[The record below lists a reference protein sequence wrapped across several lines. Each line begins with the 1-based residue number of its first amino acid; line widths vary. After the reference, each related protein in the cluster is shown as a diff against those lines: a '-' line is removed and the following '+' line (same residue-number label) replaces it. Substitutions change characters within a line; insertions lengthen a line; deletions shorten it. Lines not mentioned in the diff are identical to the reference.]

1 MKKVLFWVG
10 LAVLA
15 YFVYKSFE
23 YFRVGPGADSPCP
36 SMCRNAG
43 SMHPICVEGR
53 KQGRPNCGSGGF
65 T

>member
-1 MKKVLFWVG
+1 MKKTLFWFGVVVIVF
-10 LAVLA
+10 LL
-15 YFVYKSFE
+15 YKSFE
-23 YFRVGPGADSPCP
+23 HFRIGPPADSPCP

-43 SMHPICVEGR
+43 NMHPICVEGR

>member
-1 MKKVLFWVG
+1 MNKYLFWGG
-10 LAVLA
+10 LVLLA
-15 YFVYKSFE
+15 FLLYRSFE
-23 YFRVGPGADSPCP
+23 HFGHRPDSPCP

-53 KQGRPNCGSGGF
+53 KQGRPGCGSGGF